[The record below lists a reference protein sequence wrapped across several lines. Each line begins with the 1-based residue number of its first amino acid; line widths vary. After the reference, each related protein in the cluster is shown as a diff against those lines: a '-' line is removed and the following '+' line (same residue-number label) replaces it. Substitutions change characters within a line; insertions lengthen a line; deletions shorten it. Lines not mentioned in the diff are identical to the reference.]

1 MLYIMVLSE
10 VTVAEDIGNKK
21 ELRHCTQ
28 LRDLELNLS
37 TRRGSVLE
45 GVPYI
50 ISIKLYV
57 LYVLEPVTK
66 DWHALLSLLNVCEQ
80 LSSIGL
86 SYYIAKLGMAMC
98 KDLDKTAL
106 SPYHTHASGLDR
118 RHCLKTAQGITAP

>member
-28 LRDLELNLS
+28 LRDLELNLPV
-37 TRRGSVLE
+37 RRGSVLE

-57 LYVLEPVTK
+57 LYVLEPVM
-66 DWHALLSLLNVCEQ
+66 ALARSLMLCCLS
-80 LSSIGL
+80 
-86 SYYIAKLGMAMC
+86 
-98 KDLDKTAL
+98 
-106 SPYHTHASGLDR
+106 
-118 RHCLKTAQGITAP
+118 